1 MSDHQCARIGLLWL
15 IVLGTLAKGIADSSC
30 NCINLKSLSD
40 WPALDS
46 EPCCL
51 NLSLSVDTI
60 DWNNFTTI
68 SSLRVLDLSYS
79 GIKKITD
86 LEEGRKLTN
95 IEKLYIDHNH
105 LKELPGGFLSNAPNL
120 RVLNLGY
127 NQLGHLPTN
136 FLRVSN
142 NIEEIDLSYNNLTSI
157 SPFIIRSS
165 LSELGFQNNSLECTC
180 ALYDLLEPTFHG
192 NNVSRVL
199 EELICS
205 SPRDVIGLQII
216 NVRRNNICRS
226 HSLTVVIIC
235 IPLILVLGLM
245 CWYVCCRRQKGSYSK
260 TRRECSLATVDRNGA
275 GNMGDYH
282 HYEPRQQFIKD
293 RREIDVNQLN
303 DPILLKP
310 SAALL
315 GSSRDLYEEV
325 EIKLGTSSEPLVEG
339 EGHINRDSHGLMLAV
354 EGEDDI
360 DRKAG
365 DELEV
370 ETVSV
375 TEVMKDSTDREK
387 FYLNQSTDYYS
398 LVPGIELEDSDHCEY
413 ESVDLS

>member
-1 MSDHQCARIGLLWL
+1 MSGHQCARTGFLLL
-15 IVLGTLAKGIADSSC
+15 IVVGTLAKGIAGSTCSC
-30 NCINLKSLSD
+30 ILLESLSD
-40 WPALDS
+40 SPTLNS

-51 NLSLSVDTI
+51 NLSISVDTI

-79 GIKKITD
+79 GIKNIID
-86 LEEGRKLTN
+86 LEEGRRLTN

-105 LKELPGGFLSNAPNL
+105 LKELPSGFLSNAPNL

-127 NQLGHLPTN
+127 NQLGRLPTN
-136 FLRVSN
+136 FLLVSN
-142 NIEEIDLSYNNLTSI
+142 NVEEIDLSYNNLTSI
-157 SPFIIRSS
+157 SPIIIRPS
-165 LSELGFQNNSLECTC
+165 LSVLGFHNNSLECTC
-180 ALYDLLEPTFHG
+180 ALYDHLEPILHG
-192 NNVSRVL
+192 SNGSRVL

-216 NVRRNNICRS
+216 NIQRSNICRS
-226 HSLTVVIIC
+226 HSLTVVLIC
-235 IPLILVLGLM
+235 IPLLLVLGFM

-275 GNMGDYH
+275 GNMGEYH
-282 HYEPRQQFIKD
+282 HYEPRQQFLKD
-293 RREIDVNQLN
+293 RREIDLNQLN

-325 EIKLGTSSEPLVEG
+325 EIKLGTSSDSLVEG
-339 EGHINRDSHGLMLAV
+339 EGHISRDGQGLMLAV
-354 EGEDDI
+354 EGGDDI
-360 DRKAG
+360 DIKAG

-387 FYLNQSTDYYS
+387 LYLNQATDYYS
-398 LVPGIELEDSDHCEY
+398 LVPGIELEDSDHCDY